1 MAMQAPTSTSVPFF
15 RYPHVF
21 AQQRDD
27 VLAAMLRVLDRGA
40 FILQEEVT
48 EFEAEFTAYVG
59 AHHAIGVANGT
70 DALIIALRA
79 VGVGAGDEVIL
90 PSHTYVASAASVHFA
105 GAVPVLVECGTDHLI
120 DPAAVEAAV
129 TSRTRAIMPVQL
141 NGRTCAMDELQ
152 RIADRHALVIVE
164 DAAQALGSRYKGRQV
179 GTFGAVAGFSF
190 YPAKVLGCFGDGG
203 AVTTGD
209 ESLAARIRLL
219 RDHGR
224 NEAGEI
230 MAWGLNSRLDTL
242 QAAVLSVKLRAFD
255 GEVERRRQI
264 ARSYR
269 ERLQDLEDL
278 TLPPGPD
285 GDTDHFD
292 VYQNY
297 EIEAG
302 HREALRA
309 HLTLRGVGTVIQWAG
324 HPVHQIAALGCEAK
338 LPRTDRLF
346 ERCFLLPMNTSL
358 ADAEVAFVTD
368 VIREFYGR

>member
-1 MAMQAPTSTSVPFF
+1 MAMQAPISTSVPFF

-27 VLAAMLRVLDRGA
+27 ILAAMLRVLDRGA
-40 FILQEEVT
+40 FILQGELT
-48 EFEAEFTAYVG
+48 EFEVQLAEYIG
-59 AHHAIGVANGT
+59 ARHAIGVANGT
-70 DALIIALRA
+70 DALTIALRA

-105 GAVPVLVECGTDHLI
+105 GAVPVLVECGPDHLI
-120 DPAAVEAAV
+120 DPAAVEAAI

-141 NGRTCAMDELQ
+141 NGRTCAMDDLQ
-152 RIADRHALVIVE
+152 RIADRHGLVIVE
-164 DAAQALGSRYKGRQV
+164 DAAQGLGSRYKGRQA
-179 GTFGAVAGFSF
+179 GTFGAAAGFSF

-203 AVTTGD
+203 AVTVGD
-209 ESLAARIRLL
+209 EDLAARIRLL

-224 NEAGEI
+224 NEAGE
-230 MAWGLNSRLDTL
+230 MVTWGLNSRLDTL

-285 GDTDHFD
+285 GDADHFD
-292 VYQNY
+292 VYQNS

-302 HREALRA
+302 RREALRA
-309 HLTLRGVGTVIQWAG
+309 HLTVRGVGTVIQWAG
-324 HPVHQIAALGCEAK
+324 SPVHQIAALGLEAK
-338 LPRTDRLF
+338 LPRTDRIF
-346 ERCFLLPMNTSL
+346 QRCFLLPMNTSL
-358 ADAEVAFVTD
+358 ADDEVAFVTD
-368 VIREFYGR
+368 AIREFYGR